1 MPRDYKPAAR
11 RRRRSARSKSSPRW
25 SWLLGGLI
33 AGIIASYAVYLTA
46 TRTAAD
52 KPGQAAQKPAAP
64 APKSVP
70 PKTPAAEDKDA
81 REKARFDFYT
91 LLPEM
96 EVKIGKE
103 SLDAAR
109 GGNSRKPESNG
120 PFVLQVGSFRS
131 YSEADNLKARLAL
144 IGVQAS
150 IQTVI
155 ISDDNTWYRVRV
167 GPYKNLKDLEQ
178 ARTALQRNDVEYML
192 LGLGR
197 DG

>member
-25 SWLLGGLI
+25 SWLLGGLF
-33 AGIIASYAVYLTA
+33 AGVLASYAVYLMA
-46 TRTAAD
+46 TRSAAD
-52 KPGQAAQKPAAP
+52 KPEQAAQQSTAP
-64 APKSVP
+64 APKTTP
-70 PKTPAAEDKDA
+70 PKSAAAEDKDA
-81 REKARFDFYT
+81 KEKARFDFYT

-96 EVKIGKE
+96 EVKIGKDT
-103 SLDAAR
+103 LDAAR

-120 PFVLQVGSFRS
+120 PYILQVGSFRS
-131 YSEADNLKARLAL
+131 YGEADNLKARLAL
-144 IGVQAS
+144 MGVQAS

-197 DG
+197 ED

>member
-11 RRRRSARSKSSPRW
+11 KRRRSARTKSSPRW
-25 SWLLGGLI
+25 SWLFGGLI
-33 AGIIASYAVYLTA
+33 AGILVSYAVYLTA
-46 TRTAAD
+46 TRTVMD
-52 KPGQAAQKPAAP
+52 KPEQAAQKPAAP
-64 APKSVP
+64 APKTAP
-70 PKTPAAEDKDA
+70 PKTAATEDKDA

-96 EVKIGKE
+96 EVKIGKDT
-103 SLDAAR
+103 LDAAR

-131 YSEADNLKARLAL
+131 YGEADNLKARLAL

-155 ISDDNTWYRVRV
+155 ISDDNTWYRVRI

-197 DG
+197 EG

>member
-33 AGIIASYAVYLTA
+33 AGILASYAVYLTA
-46 TRTAAD
+46 TRNVAD
-52 KPGQAAQKPAAP
+52 KAEQAAQKPAAP
-64 APKSVP
+64 APKTAP
-70 PKTPAAEDKDA
+70 PKTAATDDKEA

-96 EVKIGKE
+96 EVKIGKDT
-103 SLDAAR
+103 LDAAR

-131 YSEADNLKARLAL
+131 YGEADNLKARLAL
-144 IGVQAS
+144 FGVQAS

-197 DG
+197 EG

>member
-33 AGIIASYAVYLTA
+33 AGILASYAVYLTA
-46 TRTAAD
+46 TRNVAD
-52 KPGQAAQKPAAP
+52 KAEQAAQKPAAP
-64 APKSVP
+64 APKTAP
-70 PKTPAAEDKDA
+70 PKTAATDDKEA

-96 EVKIGKE
+96 EVKIGKDT
-103 SLDAAR
+103 LDAAR

-120 PFVLQVGSFRS
+120 PYVLQVGSFRS
-131 YSEADNLKARLAL
+131 YGEADNLKARLAL

-197 DG
+197 EG

>member
-33 AGIIASYAVYLTA
+33 AGILASYAVYLTA
-46 TRTAAD
+46 TRNVAD
-52 KPGQAAQKPAAP
+52 KAEQAAQKPAAP
-64 APKSVP
+64 APKTAP
-70 PKTPAAEDKDA
+70 PKTAAMDDKEA

-96 EVKIGKE
+96 EVKIGKDT
-103 SLDAAR
+103 LDAAR

-131 YSEADNLKARLAL
+131 YGEADNLKARLAL

-197 DG
+197 EG

>member
-33 AGIIASYAVYLTA
+33 AGILASYAVYLTA
-46 TRTAAD
+46 TRNVAD
-52 KPGQAAQKPAAP
+52 KAEQAAQKPAAP
-64 APKSVP
+64 APKTAP
-70 PKTPAAEDKDA
+70 PKTAATDDKEA

-96 EVKIGKE
+96 EVKIGKDT
-103 SLDAAR
+103 LDAAR

-131 YSEADNLKARLAL
+131 YGEADNLKARLAL

-197 DG
+197 EG